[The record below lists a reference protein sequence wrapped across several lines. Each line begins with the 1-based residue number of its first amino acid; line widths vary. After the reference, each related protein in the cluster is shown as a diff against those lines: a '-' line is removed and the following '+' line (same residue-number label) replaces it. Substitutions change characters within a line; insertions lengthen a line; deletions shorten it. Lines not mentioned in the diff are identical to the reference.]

1 LARKRDVPASVF
13 VVPVSSIG
21 LPVSGSNGLK
31 HENRINGRTFSGPW
45 CQTLPRYAK
54 APSYPRVC
62 YVVAGALSPLLSNVF
77 LHYVRQKAQS
87 FAFHAAIAST
97 ADPTSFEFKVN
108 PYITVRQISNAT
120 HPAIVDRAPS
130 TTSLAGRFFER
141 RTSVTTRAMRSPKTP
156 RSASQG
162 RKPSNRY
169 ASERRLSLR
178 EVAIAKSCPISR
190 GHQDAQTLA
199 QIGSPTFSS

>member
-1 LARKRDVPASVF
+1 MRIFSRRYSSSRNPYARRWMTRIWLLFVSHILDRALATATTDVPREALR
-13 VVPVSSIG
+13 VV
-21 LPVSGSNGLK
+21 
-31 HENRINGRTFSGPW
+31 
-45 CQTLPRYAK
+45 
-54 APSYPRVC
+54 RV
-62 YVVAGALSPLLSNVF
+62 
-77 LHYVRQKAQS
+77 VRQKAQS
-87 FAFHAAIAST
+87 FALHAAIAST
-97 ADPTSFEFKVN
+97 ADPTSFEFEVN
-108 PYITVRQISNAT
+108 PYIAVRQISNAT

-130 TTSLAGRFFER
+130 TTSLASRFFER

-162 RKPSNRY
+162 PNPSNRY
-169 ASERRLSLR
+169 ASDRRLSLR